1 MAGSLSSPEL
11 AGLALD
17 HARATVT
24 AAVATL
30 DLLTDR
36 GWRSVLGD
44 SPEGQDQA
52 RLGADSVAERTET
65 FDPFAAALASV
76 G

>member
-1 MAGSLSSPEL
+1 M
-11 AGLALD
+11 
-17 HARATVT
+17 T

-30 DLLTDR
+30 DLLADH

-52 RLGADSVAERTET
+52 RIGADSVAERTET
-65 FDPFAAALASV
+65 FDPFAAALAAA

>member
-1 MAGSLSSPEL
+1 
-11 AGLALD
+11 
-17 HARATVT
+17 VT

-30 DLLTDR
+30 ELLADR

-65 FDPFAAALASV
+65 FDPFAVALAS
-76 G
+76 GG